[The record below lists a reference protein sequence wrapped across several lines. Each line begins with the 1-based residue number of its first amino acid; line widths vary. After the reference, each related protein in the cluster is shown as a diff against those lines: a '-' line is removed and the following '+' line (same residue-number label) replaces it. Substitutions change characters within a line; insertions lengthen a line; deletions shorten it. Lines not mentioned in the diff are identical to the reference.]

1 MTESQRE
8 KEFPVHIELG
18 KTPEITLSEPVP
30 ASKSESK
37 GKIKKYYPSLYISD
51 VEGLEDIPEEGC
63 VLIDFKRRSINVNT
77 NQNGKTTTSVELEI
91 HTICM
96 PDDYESEGDM
106 GDVVDKL
113 IKKSNSK
120 KSEEDDE
127 DDNE

>member
-18 KTPEITLSEPVP
+18 KTAEFGETAP
-30 ASKSESK
+30 AIKPESK
-37 GKIKKYYPSLYISD
+37 GKKKKYYPSLYISD
-51 VEGLEDIPEEGC
+51 VEGLEGIPEEGC
-63 VLIDFKRRSINVNT
+63 VLIDFKRRSINVRT
-77 NQNGKTTTSVELEI
+77 DQNGKTTTSVELEVR
-91 HTICM
+91 TICM

-106 GDVVDKL
+106 DDVVDKL
-113 IKKSNSK
+113 MKKSNSK

>member
-1 MTESQRE
+1 MTESERE
-8 KEFPVHIELG
+8 KKFPIHIELG
-18 KTPEITLSEPVP
+18 KTAEIGELAMNT
-30 ASKSESK
+30 KSESK
-37 GKIKKYYPSLYISD
+37 GKTKKYYPSFYISD
-51 VEGLEDIPEEGC
+51 VEGLEGIPEEGC
-63 VLIDFKRRSINVNT
+63 VLIDFKRRSINVRT
-77 NQNGKTTTSVELEI
+77 DQNGKTTTSVELEI

-106 GDVVDKL
+106 GDVVDKM

>member
-1 MTESQRE
+1 MTESERE

-18 KTPEITLSEPVP
+18 KTADMGDFPMPG
-30 ASKSESK
+30 KSDSK
-37 GKIKKYYPSLYISD
+37 GKKKKFYPSLYISD

-63 VLIDFKRRSINVNT
+63 LLIDFKRRSINVRKNDA
-77 NQNGKTTTSVELEI
+77 GKTTTSVELEV

-106 GDVVDKL
+106 DDVVEKM
-113 IKKSNSK
+113 IKKSNR

>member
-18 KTPEITLSEPVP
+18 KTSEFGELAPNI
-30 ASKSESK
+30 KSESK
-37 GKIKKYYPSLYISD
+37 GKKKKYYPSLYISD
-51 VEGLEDIPEEGC
+51 VEGLEGIPEEGC
-63 VLIDFKRRSINVNT
+63 VLIDFKRRSINVRT
-77 NQNGKTTTSVELEI
+77 TQDGKTTTSVELEVR
-91 HTICM
+91 TICM

-106 GDVVDKL
+106 DDVVDKL

-120 KSEEDDE
+120 KSDEDDE

>member
-18 KTPEITLSEPVP
+18 KTAEIGELAVATE
-30 ASKSESK
+30 SESK
-37 GKIKKYYPSLYISD
+37 GKKKKYYPSFYISD
-51 VEGLEDIPEEGC
+51 VEGLEGIPEEGC
-63 VLIDFKRRSINVNT
+63 VLIDFKRRSIVRT
-77 NQNGKTTTSVELEI
+77 DQNGKTTTSVELEVR
-91 HTICM
+91 TICM

-106 GDVVDKL
+106 DDVVDKM